1 MRHYRR
7 DNRGRI
13 LRIGEYQRADG
24 RYMFRYCESA
34 NKIRVIY
41 SWRLT
46 ESDPQPRHLRPCK
59 SIRAM
64 ANEIYCEK
72 GVIQYGTKNI

>member
-7 DNRGRI
+7 DNHGRI

-24 RYMFRYCESA
+24 RYMFRYRESA
-34 NKIRVIY
+34 NKIRAIY

-46 ESDPQPRHLRPCK
+46 TSDPQPRHSRPCK
-59 SIRAM
+59 SIREIAD
-64 ANEIYCEK
+64 EIYRQK
-72 GVIQYGTKNI
+72 GVI